1 MFAKSVLPGSSFE
14 MCHHSMVTG
23 AAAGDAAAAEGS
35 GLAAADGATEGATEG
50 ATDAAGVLVA
60 PLEQALN
67 TSAITLS
74 TPASR
79 KRVVTA

>member
-23 AAAGDAAAAEGS
+23 AAAGDAAEEGS

>member
-1 MFAKSVLPGSSFE
+1 MSVRRYELR
-14 MCHHSMVTG
+14 
-23 AAAGDAAAAEGS
+23 
-35 GLAAADGATEGATEG
+35 
-50 ATDAAGVLVA
+50 DAAGVLVA

-74 TPASR
+74 TPTSR